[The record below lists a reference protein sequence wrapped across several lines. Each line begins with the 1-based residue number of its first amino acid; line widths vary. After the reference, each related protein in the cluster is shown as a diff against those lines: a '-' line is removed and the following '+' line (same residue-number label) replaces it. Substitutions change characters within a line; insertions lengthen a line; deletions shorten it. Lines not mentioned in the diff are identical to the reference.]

1 MCVVPSLTLGR
12 NIRYRLVADSDGC
25 KYLPLPALGQ
35 VGPKCLRLKIRHKC
49 TTRNNCSFST
59 ETFGGLI
66 NLLRVWLGLVTELFL
81 YNLFTYVVTC
91 WNQKLHILLGN
102 QWHFLKHSE
111 YTSSTMDSY
120 NTELQVTRLYEP
132 IRMLFRCQG
141 WIPKTQLECNWNAVT
156 FTHLMPPVISLMR
169 TVDEM
174 NPRLTIGSLAV
185 ARCLD
190 SCSKTF
196 A

>member
-1 MCVVPSLTLGR
+1 MFATENSSQMYNEKQLFVLHRDVWRPNQSTPSLTR
-12 NIRYRLVADSDGC
+12 
-25 KYLPLPALGQ
+25 
-35 VGPKCLRLKIRHKC
+35 
-49 TTRNNCSFST
+49 TRNWVVSLQFIYLCCYMLKS
-59 ETFGGLI
+59 EAAYTFGKPA
-66 NLLRVWLGLVTELFL
+66 R
-81 YNLFTYVVTC
+81 
-91 WNQKLHILLGN
+91 N